1 MRDRLF
7 RGWRYE
13 FDFSYTSL
21 SFNFQFFPMNVLKHP
36 CTPAL
41 LALFVFLTACESS
54 DSIKNESAVELD
66 SSTELMEKMHT
77 QIDLGL
83 AQKSIW
89 QKHWA
94 AFAGNIQ
101 AENFEFVVSDSIDTM
116 EMPEKNPILADD
128 PLFPYQIPHPEGNG
142 TIDIY
147 SYKVEAQDGLEK
159 PYLNPDSEVIWYR
172 ADGMKERLLF
182 MGPSGMF
189 EDGMWLNASEFLVLG
204 YLHEVQGFR
213 PMAWIIDVENHRF
226 SQFKLKRVAAEY
238 QQESYLDMKLKSVD
252 LISDGF

>member
-1 MRDRLF
+1 
-7 RGWRYE
+7 
-13 FDFSYTSL
+13 
-21 SFNFQFFPMNVLKHP
+21 MNVLRLP
-36 CTPAL
+36 SIPAW
-41 LALFVFLTACESS
+41 LALFVLSTACESS
-54 DSIKNESAVELD
+54 DSSKNETVVELD
-66 SSTELMEKMHT
+66 SNSELMGKMRT

-83 AQKSIW
+83 AQKSTW

-94 AFAGNIQ
+94 ASAGNIN

-116 EMPEKNPILADD
+116 EMPEKNPILEND

-147 SYKVEAQDGLEK
+147 SYKVEAQEGLEQ

-204 YLHEVQGFR
+204 YLHEEQGFR

-226 SQFKLKRVAAEY
+226 SQFKMKRVVAEY
-238 QQESYLDMKLKSVD
+238 QQESYLDLKLKSVD